1 MKKYIVVGVILFSTN
16 LFANTDTNSYSTVIE
31 EQGKRVLVVDLDKAR
46 EDGKKG
52 ASDILKGIISIG
64 HNDEVKFVGENI
76 LTGKKITII
85 IKSKF
90 NKIKK
95 MLVNVFTIKT
105 SELEVGDTIVIKKR
119 GKVRVEQK
127 VQK

>member
-1 MKKYIVVGVILFSTN
+1 MKKYIVVGVILLSTN
-16 LFANTDTNSYSTVIE
+16 LFANADTNSYSTVIE

>member
-1 MKKYIVVGVILFSTN
+1 MKKYIVVGVILLSTN
-16 LFANTDTNSYSTVIE
+16 LFANADTNSYSTVIE
-31 EQGKRVLVVDLDKAR
+31 EQGKKVLVVDLDKAR